1 MNKKPYVIAYTF
13 SLNKCFEVQ
22 IRFTLGKLLGKD
34 SIDAIMYKR
43 ILNDIRE
50 VYNNV
55 CMFEFEVGTDIKF
68 R

>member
-1 MNKKPYVIAYTF
+1 M
-13 SLNKCFEVQ
+13 
-22 IRFTLGKLLGKD
+22 GKLLGKD
-34 SIDAIMYKR
+34 SIDAIMYKG

-55 CMFEFEVGTDIKF
+55 CMFEFEVGTADIKF

>member
-1 MNKKPYVIAYTF
+1 MPTRFLLRNALKFKLGLLY
-13 SLNKCFEVQ
+13 LNYLVRIQ
-22 IRFTLGKLLGKD
+22 LMPLY
-34 SIDAIMYKR
+34 YKR